1 MNLAQLHGM
10 GVGEG
15 VWVGGTWVGVGVG
28 GAMVGVAVAV
38 AGGAEV
44 ITARVGV
51 AVAALGEA
59 GATLVTFPGADWVN
73 WATTVWAAWVYRP
86 FGSGVAGLAVG
97 KMAQAAEI
105 KNNMVRTAM
114 KELVFLDIK
123 FSP

>member
-15 VWVGGTWVGVGVG
+15 VRVGGTWVGVGVG
-28 GAMVGVAVAV
+28 GTGVGVAV

-73 WATTVWAAWVYRP
+73 WAITVWAAWVYRA
-86 FGSGVAGLAVG
+86 FGSGGAGVAAGER
-97 KMAQAAEI
+97 AQAAEI
-105 KNNMVRTAM
+105 KNIMVRQR
-114 KELVFLDIK
+114 
-123 FSP
+123 